1 MRDPVS
7 QTVVTPTGSFGGQV
21 LSARRQAQMSQAELA
36 RAAGCSVL
44 LLRMLERDEVIPEPR
59 LAERIAE
66 KLGLPPPRLVS
77 TLTTMTG
84 LFGADESAA
93 PAEAIVSVG
102 SERRGYRFE
111 QLLGEGGFGAVYRAR
126 QESVGREVAVKLIL
140 PEHANKAEFVRRFE
154 AEARMVAAL
163 EHPHIVPLYDYW
175 REPNGAFLVM
185 RFLRG
190 GSLHERLAKQPLN
203 LQELLPVLRQL
214 GDAMHAAHRGG
225 VVHRDIKPANLLLDG
240 DGNAY
245 LADFGVAK
253 SALIEESGDQVFA
266 SVPYASPELLSG
278 KEPVPA
284 TDIYAFGITIFE
296 LVAGKR
302 PFRAATHQA
311 LVELQMFAP
320 LPPLSESVPGIP
332 PEVDRVLARACA
344 KRVEDRYRDVRLFVE
359 DLARAAQS
367 ARVAAPLA
375 GLSPDAATMAA
386 SAGADAATM
395 AFAPV
400 GEAPT
405 TTQPLGIDDRD
416 NPYLG
421 LRAFSEA
428 DADNFFGRDS
438 LIRRL
443 LERMGESHDLS
454 RFLAVIGASGSGKSS
469 VVRAG
474 VWPKLRRNGL
484 PGSKNWFFV
493 DLMPGT
499 DPFQSL
505 EEALLRVAVKPPRD
519 LGSLLRSSPQGL
531 LKAAERILPTDP
543 GVELCMLIDQ
553 FEEVFTQVGD
563 ETERQRFLDAL
574 ACAVLDAK
582 SRLRVIITLRADF
595 IEPAIAHA
603 DLGELLQQRGEYVLP
618 FTPDELEQ
626 AITGPAR
633 RVGMVLDAGLAD
645 SIIEEVADQPGAL
658 PLMQFAL
665 SELFARREGLAM
677 KQVAYQA
684 IGGVRG
690 ALTQRA
696 DEVFR
701 ALDPAAQKQSRQ
713 MMLRL
718 VTLGEGAEDTR
729 RRESRV
735 HLLALAGESR
745 PAMEAALE
753 AFGRS
758 RLLNFD
764 RDPFSRTPTVDVAHE
779 ALIRSWTRLR
789 GWLAEA
795 RDELRASQRL
805 QASAM
810 EWQAAGRDPS
820 FLVSGSKLEQLTLL
834 QQSENVVLAPLE
846 REYLEAALAARDAAA
861 RAEEERRQDELKR
874 AKALAEEQ
882 RRARQA
888 AESLAAAQKRS
899 AQRLKQFLIAVGG
912 LLGVA
917 VVLGLITWKQK
928 QELAVTTER
937 ANREAKTAMQVSG
950 FVGEILQQADPNEA
964 KGKEV
969 TVRQVLDKSLPRV
982 AQELADQP
990 LVQARLLNLMGR
1002 SYRQIGALDV
1012 AVTALEQSSG
1022 KIAEAAE
1029 ASVTER
1035 AEIDLEYAR
1044 ALADLGRNEEA
1055 LKLLEAMV
1063 GRLRAGGVGGAPLA
1077 TPLSI
1082 IGSIH
1087 NDLGQF
1093 LVAEP
1098 YIREAMQ
1105 IREQVL
1111 PDSPELAIT
1120 YNNLGFILQQTGRPD
1135 EALPIY
1141 ERAHAIRLK
1150 TLGAE
1155 HIETAIAEMN
1165 IGVSLRE
1172 LARFDAARPRLEAA
1186 LTTLTTLTGRVH
1198 PVRAFALVHLGTL
1211 ARLSGNENTARERL
1225 TEALDVQRE
1234 IFGAE
1239 HPILARG
1246 LVELGQIEL
1255 AAGELGAARAAL
1267 ERALALRIQANGEQ
1281 HLSLAGPRLFL
1292 AAVERR
1298 EGRSELALE
1307 QAGAAVALLG
1317 AAKRE
1322 DGSMVD
1328 LSLARLELGRAQA
1341 SVDAA
1346 AARATWMAA
1355 LEALGA
1361 PDALARQRA
1370 LIAALKRELGDASA
1384 DSLVAELEAGG
1395 WKRLP

>member
-1 MRDPVS
+1 MHVTTS
-7 QTVVTPTGSFGGQV
+7 YTVATTSSFGSQV
-21 LSARRQAQMSQAELA
+21 LAARRQAQLSQADLA

-44 LLRMLERDEVIPEPR
+44 LLRMLERDEVIPEQR

-66 KLGLPPPRLVS
+66 KLGLPPPKLVT
-77 TLTTMTG
+77 TLTTVTG
-84 LFGADESAA
+84 LLGAEDSTP
-93 PAEAIVSVG
+93 PAEAVIAEG

-111 QLLGEGGFGAVYRAR
+111 KLLGEGGFGAVYRAR
-126 QESVGREVAVKLIL
+126 QESVGREVAIKLIL
-140 PEHANKAEFVRRFE
+140 PEHANKADFVRRFE

-190 GSLHERLAKQPLN
+190 GSLHERLAEKPLA

-214 GDAMHAAHRGG
+214 GDAMHAAHRAG
-225 VVHRDIKPANLLLDG
+225 VVHRDIKPANLLLDN
-240 DGNAY
+240 DGNGY

-266 SVPYASPELLSG
+266 SVPYASPELLG
-278 KEPVPA
+278 GREPVPA
-284 TDIYAFGITIFE
+284 TDVYAFGITIFE
-296 LVAGKR
+296 LVAGRR
-302 PFRAATHQA
+302 PFRAANHQA
-311 LVELQMFAP
+311 LVELQMYAP
-320 LPPLSESVPGIP
+320 LPPLSEIVPGIP

-344 KRVEDRYRDVRLFVE
+344 KRVEERYRDVRLFVE
-359 DLARAAQS
+359 DLARAAAS
-367 ARVAAPLA
+367 ARVAAPVA
-375 GLSPDAATMAA
+375 GLSPDAATVAA
-386 SAGADAATM
+386 PSTADAATQ
-395 AFAPV
+395 ALAPV
-400 GEAPT
+400 SQAPA

-443 LERMGESHDLS
+443 LERMGETHDLS

-474 VWPKLRRNGL
+474 VWPKLRRNAL

-519 LGSLLRSSPQGL
+519 LGHLLRSSPQGL
-531 LKAAERILPTDP
+531 LKAAERILPSDP

-563 ETERQRFLDAL
+563 EAQRQLFLDAL

-582 SRLRVIITLRADF
+582 SRLRVIVTLRADF

-626 AITGPAR
+626 AISGPAR
-633 RVGMVLDAGLAD
+633 RVGMVLDRGLAD
-645 SIIEEVADQPGAL
+645 AIIEEVADQPGAL

-665 SELFARREGLAM
+665 SELFARREGLAL
-677 KQVAYQA
+677 KQSAYQA

-696 DEVFR
+696 DEVYR
-701 ALDPAAQKQSRQ
+701 ALDSAAQKQSRQ
-713 MMLRL
+713 LMLRL

-729 RRESRV
+729 RRESRL
-735 HLLALAGESR
+735 HLLALAGDSR
-745 PAMEAALE
+745 PAMEAALD

-764 RDPFSRTPTVDVAHE
+764 RDPFTRTPTVDVAHE

-789 GWLAEA
+789 SWLAEA

-805 QASAM
+805 QASAL
-810 EWQAAGRDPS
+810 EWQAADRDPS

-846 REYLEAALAARDAAA
+846 REYLDAALATRDAAA
-861 RAEEERRQDELKR
+861 LAEEARRQEELKR

-888 AESLAAAQKRS
+888 AESLAEAQQRS
-899 AQRLKQFLIAVGG
+899 AKRLKQFLVAVGG
-912 LLGVA
+912 LLAVA
-917 VVLGLITWKQK
+917 VVLGAVTWQQK
-928 QELAVTTER
+928 QALAVTTER
-937 ANREAKTAMQVSG
+937 ANREAQTATRVSG
-950 FVGEILQQADPNEA
+950 FLGEILRQADPNEA
-964 KGKEV
+964 KGQEV

-982 AQELADQP
+982 GVELADQP

-1002 SYRQIGALDV
+1002 SYRQIGALDA
-1012 AVTALEQSSG
+1012 AVTALEQSST
-1022 KIAEAAE
+1022 KIAEAAD

-1055 LKLLEAMV
+1055 LALLNSMV
-1063 GRLRAGGVGGAPLA
+1063 GRLRAAGVGGAPLA

-1098 YIREAMQ
+1098 SIREAMQ

-1111 PDSPELAIT
+1111 PGSPELAIT

-1135 EALPIY
+1135 QALPIY

-1172 LARFDAARPRLEAA
+1172 LGRFSEAEPRLQAA
-1186 LTTLTTLTGRVH
+1186 LTTLTTLTGKVH
-1198 PVRAFALVHLGTL
+1198 PVRAFALIHLGVM
-1211 ARLSGNENTARERL
+1211 ARLSGNDALARERL
-1225 TEALDVQRE
+1225 VEALDVQRE

-1239 HPILARG
+1239 HAILARG

-1255 AAGELGAARAAL
+1255 AAGQVDAAKSAL
-1267 ERALALRIQANGEQ
+1267 TQALALRQKANGDA
-1281 HLSLAGPRLFL
+1281 HPSLAGPRLFL
-1292 AAVERR
+1292 AAVARA
-1298 EGRSELALE
+1298 EGDAAEALT
-1307 QAGAAVALLG
+1307 QSRAAVELLAG
-1317 AAKRE
+1317 AKRE

-1328 LSLARLELGRAQA
+1328 WALANLELGRAQSA
-1341 SVDAA
+1341 SDAA
-1346 AARATWMAA
+1346 AARTTWTAA
-1355 LEALGA
+1355 VDALGA
-1361 PDALARQRA
+1361 PSALARQRA
-1370 LIAALKRELGDASA
+1370 LIAALKRELGDAGA
-1384 DSLVAELEAGG
+1384 DAVQAELATGG
-1395 WKRLP
+1395 WTRLP

>member
-1 MRDPVS
+1 MRDIDS
-7 QTVVTPTGSFGGQV
+7 QTVVTSGSFGSQV
-21 LSARRQAQMSQAELA
+21 LAARRQAQISQGELA
-36 RAAGCSVL
+36 RLAGCSVL
-44 LLRMLERDEVIPEPR
+44 LLRMLEREEVIPEPK

-66 KLGLPPPRLVS
+66 KLGLPPPRPVS
-77 TLTTMTG
+77 TLTSMTG
-84 LFGADESAA
+84 AYGFEDPAA
-93 PAEAIVSVG
+93 PGEALVSVG

-190 GSLHERLAKQPLN
+190 GSLHERLAQQPLS

-214 GDAMHAAHRGG
+214 GDAMNAAHRGG

-296 LVAGKR
+296 LVAGHR
-302 PFRAATHQA
+302 PFRAQTHQA

-320 LPPLSESVPGIP
+320 LPPLSAYVPGIP

-344 KRVEDRYRDVRLFVE
+344 KRVEERYRDVRLFVE

-367 ARVAAPLA
+367 ARVAAPQA
-375 GLSPDAATMAA
+375 GLS
-386 SAGADAATM
+386 ADAATVAATASADAATQ
-395 AFAPV
+395 AFVPLVQAP
-400 GEAPT
+400 A

-474 VWPKLRRNGL
+474 VWPKLRRDGL
-484 PGSKNWFFV
+484 PGSKHWFFV

-519 LGSLLRSSPQGL
+519 LGGLLRSSPQGL
-531 LKAAERILPTDP
+531 LKAAERILPSDS

-563 ETERQRFLDAL
+563 EAERQRFLDAL
-574 ACAVLDAK
+574 ACAVLDSK

-626 AITGPAR
+626 AISGPAR
-633 RVGMVLDAGLAD
+633 RVGMVLDTGLAD
-645 SIIEEVADQPGAL
+645 SIIGEVADQPGAL

-665 SELFARREGLAM
+665 SELFARREGLAL
-677 KQVAYQA
+677 KSSAYQA

-696 DEVFR
+696 DEVYR

-713 MMLRL
+713 LMLRL

-764 RDPFSRTPTVDVAHE
+764 RDPFTRTPTVDVAHE

-789 GWLAEA
+789 SWLAEA
-795 RDELRASQRL
+795 RDELRAGQRL
-805 QASAM
+805 QAAAL
-810 EWQAAGRDPS
+810 EWQAAKRDAS
-820 FLVSGSKLEQLTLL
+820 FLISGSKLEQLTLL
-834 QQSENVVLAPLE
+834 QHSENLVLAPLE
-846 REYLEAALAARDAAA
+846 REYLDAALAARDAAA
-861 RAEEERRQDELKR
+861 LAEEERRQEELKR
-874 AKALAEEQ
+874 VKALAEEQ
-882 RRARQA
+882 RRAREA
-888 AESLAAAQKRS
+888 AEGLAAAQKRS
-899 AQRLKQFLIAVGG
+899 AQRLKQFLVAVGG
-912 LLGVA
+912 LLAVA
-917 VVLGLITWKQK
+917 VVLGAVTWQQK
-928 QELAVTTER
+928 QALAVTTER
-937 ANREAKTAMQVSG
+937 ANREAQTATRVSG
-950 FVGEILQQADPNEA
+950 FLGEILRQADPNEA
-964 KGKEV
+964 KGQEV

-982 AQELADQP
+982 GEELADQP

-1002 SYRQIGALDV
+1002 SYRQIGALDA
-1012 AVTALEQSSG
+1012 AVTALEQSST
-1022 KIAEAAE
+1022 KIAEAPD

-1035 AEIDLEYAR
+1035 SEIDLEYAR
-1044 ALADLGRNEEA
+1044 ALADLGRNDEA
-1055 LKLLEAMV
+1055 LQLLEAMV
-1063 GRLRAGGVGGAPLA
+1063 GRLRAAQVGGAPLA

-1098 YIREAMQ
+1098 YVREAMQ

-1135 EALPIY
+1135 QALPIY

-1172 LARFDAARPRLEAA
+1172 LGRFAEAEPRLSAA
-1186 LTTLTTLTGRVH
+1186 LATLTTLTGKVH

-1211 ARLSGNENTARERL
+1211 ARLGGDPAQARERL
-1225 TEALDVQRE
+1225 DEALAVQRE

-1239 HPILARG
+1239 HVILARG
-1246 LVELGQIEL
+1246 LVERGQIEL
-1255 AAGELGAARAAL
+1255 AAGDLAAARSAL
-1267 ERALALRIQANGEQ
+1267 EGALALRIKANGEQ
-1281 HLSLAGPRLFL
+1281 HLSVAGPRLYL

-1298 EGRSELALE
+1298 EGRNAEA
-1307 QAGAAVALLG
+1307 
-1317 AAKRE
+1317 
-1322 DGSMVD
+1322 
-1328 LSLARLELGRAQA
+1328 RAQA
-1341 SVDAA
+1341 SAA
-1346 AARATWMAA
+1346 AA
-1355 LEALGA
+1355 L
-1361 PDALARQRA
+1361 LA
-1370 LIAALKRELGDASA
+1370 G
-1384 DSLVAELEAGG
+1384 
-1395 WKRLP
+1395 